1 MSLLMLP
8 YLYILEI
15 LYPTVDNK
23 LVVIKPVTKS
33 QIAVAVTSSFKNI
46 VTTSPTTIAVKVA
59 LAKGIE
65 EFT

>member
-23 LVVIKPVTKS
+23 LVVIKPVIKS

-59 LAKGIE
+59 LAKS
-65 EFT
+65 

>member
-1 MSLLMLP
+1 MLP

-23 LVVIKPVTKS
+23 QVVIKPATKS
-33 QIAVAVTSSFKNI
+33 QTAVVVMSSFKNI

-59 LAKGIE
+59 LAKS
-65 EFT
+65 